1 MNDMKKFL
9 EMSHIQLQRIPLAVK
24 CGIAVA
30 VCALFIVHW
39 FLQEE
44 ALGYAYADA
53 FCQSVTMT
61 GADQH
66 LDAYDA
72 IMDWMPR
79 VVERSFRKGVA
90 VAFPEMALHFPPD
103 TRPLDQVDCPTK
115 RLWQLRLEFSG
126 RNRLYLRVELSGLVD
141 GEAVWEVH
149 GFSYERHGG
158 KWVCVKSP
166 G

>member
-72 IMDWMPR
+72 IMDRIHR
-79 VVERSFRKGVA
+79 VVEEV
-90 VAFPEMALHFPPD
+90 
-103 TRPLDQVDCPTK
+103 
-115 RLWQLRLEFSG
+115 SG
-126 RNRLYLRVELSGLVD
+126 RALQSLSRRWRCIFHRIRAL
-141 GEAVWEVH
+141 WT
-149 GFSYERHGG
+149 
-158 KWVCVKSP
+158 KWIVPLSVS
-166 G
+166 GSFA

>member
-72 IMDWMPR
+72 IMDRMPR

-115 RLWQLRLEFSG
+115 RL
-126 RNRLYLRVELSGLVD
+126 
-141 GEAVWEVH
+141 
-149 GFSYERHGG
+149 
-158 KWVCVKSP
+158 
-166 G
+166 